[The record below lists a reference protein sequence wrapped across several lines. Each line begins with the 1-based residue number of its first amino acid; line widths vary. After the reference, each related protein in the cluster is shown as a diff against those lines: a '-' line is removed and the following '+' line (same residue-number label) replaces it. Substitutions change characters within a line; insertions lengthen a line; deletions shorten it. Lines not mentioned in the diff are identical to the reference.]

1 MYLILKD
8 FKGSQDGRFSTQ
20 FYKDDEVELSKELA
34 GVAIENDWAKQLS
47 ESEASDEPK
56 EGSKPWI
63 ISQLTELEVEFNK
76 SASKPDLEKLLEK
89 ALES

>member
-34 GVAIENDWAKQLS
+34 EVAIAEEWAEELAADEVS
-47 ESEASDEPK
+47 SDLK

-63 ISQLTELEVEFNK
+63 MAQLKDLEVEFNK

>member
-34 GVAIENDWAKQLS
+34 KVAVENDWAKEIDEKDIS
-47 ESEASDEPK
+47 GEPK
-56 EGSKPWI
+56 EGSKNWI
-63 ISQLTELEVEFNK
+63 KAQLTELEVEFNT
-76 SASKPDLEKLLEK
+76 SASKKDLEKLLEQV
-89 ALES
+89 LES